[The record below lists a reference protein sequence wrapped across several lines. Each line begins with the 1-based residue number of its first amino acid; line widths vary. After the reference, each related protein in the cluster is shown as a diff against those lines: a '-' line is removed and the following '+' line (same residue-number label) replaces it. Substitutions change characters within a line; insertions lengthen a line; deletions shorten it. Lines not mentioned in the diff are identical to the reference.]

1 MSTFPAARSLFALE
15 ERSCW
20 RPSQTFERLVAAALF
35 ALSSPLLLAAA
46 AITWALSGRS
56 PFVAHRRIG
65 LGGEPFWV
73 FKLRTMWESGVRKPF
88 CIVEYLPVSSVCVQ
102 KTKSD
107 PRIRSRF
114 AAFCRRYSVD
124 ELPQLFQVLE
134 GRLALVGPRPITEE
148 EMRVHYSGGGQLL
161 SVKPGL
167 TGLWQIHGRGELTY
181 PQRRRLDLFLIQNF
195 SFSLYA
201 HILLKTP
208 GRVLSGRG
216 AW

>member
-1 MSTFPAARSLFALE
+1 MSTFPAARSLFAIE
-15 ERSCW
+15 ESPRW
-20 RPSQTFERLVAAALF
+20 RPSQIFEQVAAAALL
-35 ALSSPLLLAAA
+35 ALSAPLLITAAV
-46 AITWALSGRS
+46 ITCALSGRS
-56 PFVAHRRIG
+56 PFVAHRRVG
-65 LGGEPFWV
+65 LGGEPLWV
-73 FKLRTMWESGVRKPF
+73 FKLRTMWESRARKPF
-88 CIVEYLPVSSVCVQ
+88 CIVEYLPVSSACVQ

-114 AAFCRRYSVD
+114 AAFCRRYSID

-134 GRLALVGPRPITEE
+134 GSLALVGPRPITEE
-148 EMRVHYSGGGQLL
+148 EMRVHYSGGGQVL

-167 TGLWQIHGRGELTY
+167 TGLWQVHGRGDLTY
-181 PQRRRLDLFLIQNF
+181 AQRRRFDLFLIRNF
-195 SFSLYA
+195 SLSLYT